1 VNKALACHCKPKEE
15 FGHEI
20 GVVLALPF
28 KYLDGDSFMDRSVY
42 GHRCV
47 NHGSKWQLD
56 GRYFDG
62 VDNYCISEDTEVLTR
77 DGWKGIKDVTY
88 DDEVATLNTE
98 TDELEYQK
106 PSRLFNFGYNGKMC
120 RFYGRHLDVL
130 VTPDH
135 QVYVS
140 KYKSANDWHEYQ
152 LEKAQTI
159 LNEYVRFKKD
169 CYWNGKEQDFFTLP
183 AFEDYPTR
191 ILKMDSW
198 LDFFGWWIA
207 EGSIRENQN
216 PKTKST
222 YYQIIVSQSSVA
234 NEVKCKEIERAI
246 ESLGWDWSYS
256 GHNYYIW
263 TGYNK
268 QLVQYLRQFSGAENK
283 YIPIELKN
291 LSVRQL
297 NILLNT
303 LMAGDG
309 HRNQY
314 YSKSKRL
321 CDDIQE
327 ICLKLGYSADVSYY
341 NKRQYPIWTVGM
353 EKINTK
359 PRINEW
365 RNNRE
370 TYGKSEEVEYNGLV
384 FGITVPKYHIIYCR
398 RNGKGCWIGNCDCG
412 NGESL
417 AIVGDLTLEVWVN
430 FNPAASGYQWLVCK
444 EHTKEFCLGT
454 NDGITE
460 LRFYHGDGTYEASNS
475 SGANLK
481 KGEWILAAIT
491 RTVSSK
497 EIKFS
502 VNGKNISTSE
512 YTKTPISGT
521 HPVWIGT
528 RNDKYTYTNGLI
540 PEARIYNRVLSAAES
555 SNLFY
560 QKRHLYGV

>member
-1 VNKALACHCKPKEE
+1 MIKVGSLNRS
-15 FGHEI
+15 I
-20 GVVLALPF
+20 GSKSKIGCVLDLDF
-28 KYLDGDSFMDRSVY
+28 KHLDGDSFMSNRDCY
-42 GHRCV
+42 GHLCT
-47 NHGSKWQLD
+47 NHGSKWQLN

-62 VDNYCISEDTEVLTR
+62 VDDYCISEDTEVLTR

-152 LEKAQTI
+152 LEKALTI

-169 CYWNGKEQDFFTLP
+169 CYWNGKEQDLFTLP

-222 YYQIIVSQSSVA
+222 YYQIIISQSSVV

-370 TYGKSEEVEYNGLV
+370 TYGKGEEVEYNGLV

-412 NGESL
+412 NAASL
-417 AIVGDLTLEVWVN
+417 QITDKITLEFWMK
-430 FNPAASGYQWLVCK
+430 PSGTGYRMPIDK
-444 EHTKEFCLGT
+444 SSYSTKEGYASYITSDNCLA
-454 NDGITE
+454 
-460 LRFYHGDGTYEASNS
+460 FMYGDGTNWSGLRASASPVTLNS
-475 SGANLK
+475 WQHWVITFDGSYVRFYKNGRFDVSMASTPATIKSDVYNL
-481 KGEWILAAIT
+481 
-491 RTVSSK
+491 
-497 EIKFS
+497 
-502 VNGKNISTSE
+502 
-512 YTKTPISGT
+512 
-521 HPVWIGT
+521 WIGRGHDT
-528 RNDKYTYTNGLI
+528 DYWFNGPI
-540 PEARIYNRVLSAAES
+540 PEVRIYNRGLSAAEPG
-555 SNLFY
+555 NLFS
-560 QKRHLYGV
+560 QKRHLYGI